1 MQSTLFTIGTALSR
15 ARDHG
20 VVVRVLVSGHWI
32 EGLVSEVDGHGVVL
46 TGAGTDHHVVR
57 VEAIAAVKAPSLDP
71 LHDDD
76 IAEPSR
82 PAGEDVTVEE
92 PRLPVMAGPVL

>member
-20 VVVRVLVSGHWI
+20 VVVRVLVAGHWI
-32 EGLVSEVDGHGVVL
+32 EGMVSEVDGHGVVL

-57 VEAIAAVKAPSLDP
+57 VEAIAAVKVPTLDP
-71 LHDDD
+71 LQPDD
-76 IAEPSR
+76 EPSR

-92 PRLPVMAGPVL
+92 PRLPVMAVPL